1 MALPMRDTI
10 GNKDVFV
17 GALKNLNKY
26 KTLSFSDQKL
36 HSSLSMV
43 VVVVVVVVGPNG
55 SKIPNLNQAC
65 GLVSM
70 QNILPRKSTKT
81 SFYPK
86 LYFESQ
92 AVNGRIKLEKGI
104 YKIY

>member
-36 HSSLSMV
+36 HSSLSM
-43 VVVVVVVVGPNG
+43 VVVVVGPNG

>member
-1 MALPMRDTI
+1 VALPMRDTI

-36 HSSLSMV
+36 HSSLSM
-43 VVVVVVVVGPNG
+43 VVVVVVVGPNG

>member
-36 HSSLSMV
+36 HSSLSM
-43 VVVVVVVVGPNG
+43 VVVVVVVGPNG

>member
-1 MALPMRDTI
+1 MRDTI

-36 HSSLSMV
+36 HSSLSM
-43 VVVVVVVVGPNG
+43 VVVVVVVGPNG

>member
-1 MALPMRDTI
+1 TI

-36 HSSLSMV
+36 HSSLSM
-43 VVVVVVVVGPNG
+43 VVVVVVVGPNG